1 MSQDS
6 SATPV
11 AGLGSP
17 LMTRW
22 DPAQIERADALA
34 KATGLPR
41 SVIIRAAFD
50 HGIALVEQSVAAL
63 AGVATGTGEPV

>member
-1 MSQDS
+1 MDQDS

-50 HGIALVEQSVAAL
+50 HGIAVVEGSVRAL
-63 AGVATGTGEPV
+63 TGAATGTGEPV